1 MNAMP
6 TRATQHRSSV
16 SGWLRSLSWGFCLAA
31 WIMPTVLA
39 AAPVLGLEELLR
51 IGLNENLSVLA
62 ARDQVEAA
70 RSTAE
75 IARAYPNPEISGQS
89 GRGQERDT
97 LNPVSGFVYSISL
110 NQPIEYPAVR
120 NARIDAADAN
130 VLSVDAGRQAFEDE
144 AVARIKLAYYDVL
157 RRQAEASAAMED
169 LQLTQQ
175 IRDRIALRH
184 GVGESPKFDLITAE
198 TELLNAQKTHD
209 AAVLRVQQVR
219 ANLRIAVGRALPEGV
234 EIGGELPKAIGLPSL
249 ASLQQELADRN
260 PDLQRGDA
268 ERVAAEHRLDLEKS
282 QRLPKISLLAQHDVD
297 PTLSSSRAGL
307 ALTIPLWD
315 WRSGQV
321 AQAQAELS
329 RARNMAASR
338 RLMLSD
344 SLEASYNQYK
354 IASNQV
360 AMLENHLL
368 AQAAEAQRIAEAA
381 YRYGERGILDWL
393 NAQRTYRAARSE
405 LITARYEL
413 AAVSVEIDRL
423 RSRPALDLTHASPT
437 QTLPM
442 PTLP

>member
-1 MNAMP
+1 MNTMP
-6 TRATQHRSSV
+6 TPQTRRRGPQQ
-16 SGWLRSLSWGFCLAA
+16 GWLGSLSLFVYLAA
-31 WIMPTVLA
+31 WVFPTALS
-39 AAPVLGLEELLR
+39 AAPVLGLDDLLR
-51 IGLNENLSVLA
+51 IGLSENPSVLA

-70 RSTAE
+70 RGNAE
-75 IARAYPNPEISGQS
+75 IARAYPNPEITGQS
-89 GRGQERDT
+89 GHGQERDT
-97 LNPVSGFVYSISL
+97 PTPLSGSVYSISL
-110 NQPIEYPAVR
+110 NQPIEYPMVR
-120 NARIDAADAN
+120 NARIDAAEAN
-130 VLSVDAGRQAFEDE
+130 VRSVDAGRQAFEDE
-144 AVARIKLAYYDVL
+144 AAARIKLAYYDLL
-157 RRQAEASAAMED
+157 RRQAEESAAMED

-175 IRDRIALRH
+175 IRDRVALRH

-209 AAVLRVQQVR
+209 AAMLRVQQVR
-219 ANLRIAVGRALPEGV
+219 ANLRMAVGRFLPEGV
-234 EIGGELPKAIGLPSL
+234 EIRGELPKVVELPSL
-249 ASLQQELADRN
+249 AQLQQELADRN

-268 ERVAAEHRLDLEKS
+268 ERIAAEHRLDLEKS

-297 PTLSSSRAGL
+297 PTLSSSRAGV

-321 AQAQAELS
+321 AQAQADLS
-329 RARNMAASR
+329 RSRNMAASR

-360 AMLENHLL
+360 SMLENQLL

-393 NAQRTYRAARSE
+393 NAQRTYRAARNE

-423 RSRPALDLTHASPT
+423 RSRPALSPT
-437 QTLPM
+437 PALPTHPPQM

>member
-1 MNAMP
+1 
-6 TRATQHRSSV
+6 
-16 SGWLRSLSWGFCLAA
+16 
-31 WIMPTVLA
+31 
-39 AAPVLGLEELLR
+39 
-51 IGLNENLSVLA
+51 
-62 ARDQVEAA
+62 
-70 RSTAE
+70 
-75 IARAYPNPEISGQS
+75 
-89 GRGQERDT
+89 
-97 LNPVSGFVYSISL
+97 
-110 NQPIEYPAVR
+110 
-120 NARIDAADAN
+120 
-130 VLSVDAGRQAFEDE
+130 
-144 AVARIKLAYYDVL
+144 
-157 RRQAEASAAMED
+157 

-175 IRDRIALRH
+175 IRDRVALRH

-209 AAVLRVQQVR
+209 AAMLRVQQVR
-219 ANLRIAVGRALPEGV
+219 ANLRMAVGRFLPEGV
-234 EIGGELPKAIGLPSL
+234 EIRGELPKVVELPSL
-249 ASLQQELADRN
+249 AQLQQELADRN

-268 ERVAAEHRLDLEKS
+268 ERIAAEHRLDLEKS

-297 PTLSSSRAGL
+297 PTLSSSRAGV

-321 AQAQAELS
+321 AQAQADLS
-329 RARNMAASR
+329 RSRNMAASR

-360 AMLENHLL
+360 SMLENQLL

-393 NAQRTYRAARSE
+393 NAQRTYRAARNE

-423 RSRPALDLTHASPT
+423 RSRPALSPT
-437 QTLPM
+437 PALPTHPPQM